1 MNMKTKKIIPLLITV
16 ILMLS
21 FFSMNCFATSAP
33 PTTTSTVADAVKS
46 VSNEVTSQVKTI
58 VNSVVFPILDM
69 ILVILLFVKGA
80 LMYLDYR
87 KGKQLEWAGIIIIF
101 VGLVVAMTAPLYIW
115 NIIGI

>member
-1 MNMKTKKIIPLLITV
+1 MKIKKIIPLLITV

-21 FFSMNCFATSAP
+21 FFSVNCFAAAA
-33 PTTTSTVADAVKS
+33 PTTTSTVADAVKQ
-46 VSNEVTSQVKTI
+46 VSSNVTSQVKDI
-58 VNSVVFPILDM
+58 VNSVVFPIVDL

-101 VGLVVAMTAPLYIW
+101 VGLIVSMTAPLYVW
-115 NIIGI
+115 TIIGI